1 MLNPIIIA
9 FSMYSRIP
17 MPKTAWDEKSMK
29 YAICYFPLIGLVIGA
44 TVYTVSFLLS
54 QIGAGSTLVGCVLTV
69 LPIIITGGIH
79 MDGFIDTSDALSSN
93 QDKQKRL
100 EIMKDPHI
108 GAFAVIRSAV
118 YFIMSVGLYSELDA
132 GALKIFCIGFI
143 LSRTLSGISVITFS
157 KAKNTGLA
165 VLWSG
170 MTDKKIAFAVLAAE
184 AAICCAAMILLD
196 FCIGII
202 MLIFTAIIYFYHYRN
217 CTKNFGGITGDL
229 AGYFLQLAEIFMLA
243 AAVIGGKI

>member
-1 MLNPIIIA
+1 MLKPLIIA

-17 MPKTAWDEKSMK
+17 MPKTNWDEKSMK
-29 YAICYFPLIGLVIGA
+29 YAICYFPLIGLIIGA
-44 TVYTVSFLLS
+44 AVNTSFFLLS
-54 QIGAGSTLVGCVLTV
+54 KIGAGSILVGCVLTV
-69 LPIIITGGIH
+69 IPIIITGGIH

-93 QDKQKRL
+93 QDNQKRL
-100 EIMKDPHI
+100 EIMNDPHI

-132 GALKIFCIGFI
+132 GDLKIFCIGFI

-165 VLWSG
+165 VLWSS

-202 MLIFTAIIYFYHYRN
+202 MLIFIAIIYFYHYRN